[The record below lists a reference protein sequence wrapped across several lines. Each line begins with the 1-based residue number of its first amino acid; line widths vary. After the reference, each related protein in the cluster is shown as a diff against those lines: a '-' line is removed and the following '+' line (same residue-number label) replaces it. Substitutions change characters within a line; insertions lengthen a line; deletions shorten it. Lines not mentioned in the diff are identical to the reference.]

1 MYRKIIEEVKDKK
14 IVILGFG
21 KEGKSTYNFIKKYL
35 PDKKI
40 TIMDSNYENISEA
53 VDIDYDKL
61 NDFDIIM
68 KSPGI
73 SLKDYDFI
81 DKDKIYSQV
90 EYFLKYKNCLTIGV
104 TGTKGKSTTTSLIY
118 KILQEQKDKVYLAG
132 NIGIPIFEYIDLLD
146 NDSTVI
152 IELSSHQLEYIN
164 YSPNIALILN
174 LYEEHLDHYKNV
186 DCYYQSKLNIAKFQ
200 ESSDYLL
207 YTTDNEM
214 LDDYIK
220 KTYIKSKKINITY
233 DKKLNSNVYIDDYC
247 VYNGNV
253 LYNINDTRKLKGKHN
268 LKNIMFALEVASILN
283 LNLEKV
289 RNSINN
295 FEPLPHRMELVGT
308 YDGVTYYNDSI
319 ATIPNSTINS
329 IETFKNINTLII
341 GGKDRG
347 IDYNDFIKYLN
358 KSNIENIICLPDTGH
373 NISKFINKKIYLVN
387 DLKEAVIISKKI
399 TKKNNICLLSPAAA
413 SYGFF
418 KNFEERGNLFKE
430 YVRNEEIK

>member
-399 TKKNNICLLSPAAA
+399 TKKNNRCLLSPAAA